1 MIREQAARLIAE
13 YFGSWINQDLELFL
27 STLSDD
33 AVIVEC
39 DGTAYRG
46 VDKARRRMDK
56 GSASPVA

>member
-46 VDKARRRMDK
+46 VDQARRRMDK